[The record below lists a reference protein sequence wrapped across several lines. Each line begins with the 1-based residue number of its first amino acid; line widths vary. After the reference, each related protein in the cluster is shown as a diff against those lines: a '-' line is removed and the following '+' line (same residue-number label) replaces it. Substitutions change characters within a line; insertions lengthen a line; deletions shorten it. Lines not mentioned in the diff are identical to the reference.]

1 LKAWFYHVFSLFSR
15 LRLRLK
21 TCLLATCSKASKAL
35 LKPAE
40 QTPPVW
46 RGAAMITPLLTP
58 SLAINTFRD
67 ASKPQARVACPAT
80 PPASL
85 KADDAGTTISVRK
98 LGLPHD
104 INVFC
109 GVNFTILKPSSM
121 PRNSPEEIPLSRLQ
135 VCMNK

>member
-1 LKAWFYHVFSLFSR
+1 MSFLCSR
-15 LRLRLK
+15 AFA
-21 TCLLATCSKASKAL
+21 CASKRVCSQPVAKPAKPFSSP

-109 GVNFTILKPSSM
+109 GVNFTILKPSSSM